1 MLSPTVLMLGN
12 FDGVHRGHQKLY
24 GLARAAAADRNLPV
38 TALTFRPHPTE
49 HFRPESNLKLL
60 MTYEEKLECLSKI
73 GVDRVVEIPF
83 NQDLAAVSAQEF
95 YERILKKELRAEVIV
110 VGTDFRFGTGRQ
122 GTSQLLQDWCQRDGL
137 QLIVAPELMEG
148 GVAISSSRI
157 RSLLMAH
164 DVKEAGRLLGRPFFY
179 RGEVIHGD
187 KRGRTLGFPTAN
199 MRCAEKFPLATGV
212 YVTTTLWRG
221 ASYPSV
227 TNIGTRPTFTDV
239 AGAEGSKG
247 EIPIRIE
254 THVLDRTD
262 LELYGA
268 ELEVQFHSYLRGE
281 KKFSGIEEL
290 VEQIRSDVAEAR
302 VRAE

>member
-1 MLSPTVLMLGN
+1 MLGN

-49 HFRPESNLKLL
+49 HFKPESNLKLL
-60 MTYEEKLECLSKI
+60 MTYDEKIESLGKI

-83 NQDLAAVSAQEF
+83 NQDLASVSAQEF
-95 YERILKKELRAEVIV
+95 YERILKKELRAEVVV

-137 QLIVAPELMEG
+137 QLIVAPELMDG
-148 GVAISSSRI
+148 GVPISSSRI
-157 RSLLMAH
+157 RSLLLANN
-164 DVKEAGRLLGRPFFY
+164 VEEAARLLGRPFFY

-187 KRGRTLGFPTAN
+187 KRGRTIGFPTAN
-199 MRCAEKFPLATGV
+199 MRCAEKFPLASGV

-221 ASYPSV
+221 ASFLSV
-227 TNIGTRPTFTDV
+227 TNIGTRPTFS
-239 AGAEGSKG
+239 AEGSRSG

-254 THVLDRTD
+254 THVLDHTE
-262 LELYGA
+262 LELYG
-268 ELEVQFHSYLRGE
+268 EHLEVQFVAHLRPE
-281 KKFSGIEEL
+281 KKFTGVGEL
-290 VEQIRSDVAEAR
+290 VEQIHADVAAAR
-302 VRAE
+302 GYRVVN